1 MSENLL
7 VVLVHLCL
15 GICARL
21 EGFDLRL
28 DVGLATSEGEAW
40 GLVFERLR
48 FPVLLLGR
56 LESRVLTDSSVCVR
70 VNFLNVFRA
79 NLIGKVGRELLLEA
93 LVIFLFERL
102 HVLRNVPA
110 VDVLLEHLSV
120 KLLRLGVVAGEA
132 LLGVGDEDTTVGRAL
147 HRTENTGTSRGAAE
161 TDVKEAL
168 EGAGGVI
175 VIKGLSVLEGTVRLR
190 NTLVLVG

>member
-79 NLIGKVGRELLLEA
+79 NLIGKVGRELLLEP

-161 TDVKEAL
+161 TNVEEAL

-190 NTLVLVG
+190 NTLVFVG

>member
-161 TDVKEAL
+161 TNVEEAL
-168 EGAGGVI
+168 EGAGGVV
-175 VIKGLSVLEGTVRLR
+175 VIKGLSVLEGTVWLR

>member
-132 LLGVGDEDTTVGRAL
+132 LLGVGDEDTTVGRTL

-161 TDVKEAL
+161 TNVEEAL
-168 EGAGGVI
+168 EGAGGVV
-175 VIKGLSVLEGTVRLR
+175 VIKGLSVLEGTVWLR